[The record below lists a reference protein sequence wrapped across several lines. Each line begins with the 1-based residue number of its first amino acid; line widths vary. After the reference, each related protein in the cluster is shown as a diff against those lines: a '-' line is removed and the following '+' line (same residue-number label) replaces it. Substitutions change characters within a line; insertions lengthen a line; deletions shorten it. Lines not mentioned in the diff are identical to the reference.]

1 MGSGSA
7 VEMPSDG
14 TEVRGSEGSRKI
26 TQGDGGGSSGTGG
39 GGDGGGGAG
48 REKVFDFEW
57 NSRNLRAGPTG
68 ENGKRGLLEEEKSG

>member
-26 TQGDGGGSSGTGG
+26 TQGDGGGSSGGDGSGTGG
-39 GGDGGGGAG
+39 GGGGAG

-57 NSRNLRAGPTG
+57 NSVSRTFSACNARTKLGG
-68 ENGKRGLLEEEKSG
+68 